1 MVEDKT
7 QQTTKKGTLTMLTI
21 TFDGITEK
29 ELDDIIDKVNNRQG
43 ARHALID
50 KDEEIELLALAAAKK
65 KAEEAQRKQEL
76 NEFLQAVR
84 EAKAGKNDLKPNGG
98 YLKIGRFAFQMTQD
112 VWDHV
117 G

>member
-1 MVEDKT
+1 MI
-7 QQTTKKGTLTMLTI
+7 TI

-29 ELDDIIDKVNNRQG
+29 ELNDIIDKVNNHNG
-43 ARHALID
+43 ARHALMD
-50 KDEEIELLALAAAKK
+50 KDEEVELMALALAKK

-76 NEFLQAVR
+76 DEFLQLVR
-84 EAKAGKNDLKPNGG
+84 EAKAGRSDLKPNGG